1 MIAKNMHSDDMEK
14 TQKLEIEAVIADY
27 YLEAVGSCEQWDEC
41 PSGVDWLELIKSVQ
55 LLRKYLEKKD
65 RKELQISLNEWN
77 RVRSIDNI
85 LNTEIK
91 TTCRDFQTK
100 NIPLC
105 VLEKKTLVYMDFGV
119 YQLYES
125 NEVFHTQLD
134 NYAEMDEIQFV
145 YSPTHMEEVC
155 RMDNSIFEGKR
166 RDNISKI
173 CSNCEVFLVRDGCLK
188 ILTEPVE
195 VCFDRA
201 KKLQVLNQ
209 YAEESECATFEALE
223 EKTCGLLRWDE
234 KEVETHRKEISLLT
248 STQLFDPKNE
258 MIDNESINRVFY
270 EICGSRFPVEDFK
283 DYCKKE
289 RTFSEIR
296 EAVRLLFIL
305 MNALGYHR
313 NKIEKGD
320 SGDWIEIM
328 ERLCDKWNCYDFQHF
343 INGVKKEN
351 PRHISKQLGAI
362 EQFLDSENPDR
373 ALVADVMKRC
383 CDNYRYQFSQFKVVY
398 EYVKAGRSLADSDG
412 ARVVVSSDRV
422 EYKDL
427 SVYGKA
433 FQERVN
439 RSGQEAAV

>member
-1 MIAKNMHSDDMEK
+1 M
-14 TQKLEIEAVIADY
+14 
-27 YLEAVGSCEQWDEC
+27 
-41 PSGVDWLELIKSVQ
+41 ELIKSVQ

-173 CSNCEVFLVRDGCLK
+173 CSNCEVLPVRDGCLK

-313 NKIEKGD
+313 NKIEKRTKFTYKAFYPTYD
-320 SGDWIEIM
+320 REFYRTIRSGFYDVDHICYASKCNYFVTCDYALSSQAMEI
-328 ERLCDKWNCYDFQHF
+328 
-343 INGVKKEN
+343 
-351 PRHISKQLGAI
+351 
-362 EQFLDSENPDR
+362 
-373 ALVADVMKRC
+373 
-383 CDNYRYQFSQFKVVY
+383 YRYLGCKTNVIY
-398 EYVKAGRSLADSDG
+398 CEKKAPDPSLP
-412 ARVVVSSDRV
+412 
-422 EYKDL
+422 L
-427 SVYGKA
+427 
-433 FQERVN
+433 
-439 RSGQEAAV
+439 AVLCKKTATP

>member
-1 MIAKNMHSDDMEK
+1 MSENFNSHIACEGTDNDINWVCKVCKDLPNYAGMYLYQREREKNQLKNVKDRRADLILLKYYYALLHLLDKIHELHECPNPENDVPKYADRKCSTPECFVYYRYIYNTYASILMTEKGLNQINLRCDICSVLPYTIFSDLEMIAKNMHSDDMEK

-258 MIDNESINRVFY
+258 MIDSQIPR
-270 EICGSRFPVEDFK
+270 
-283 DYCKKE
+283 
-289 RTFSEIR
+289 
-296 EAVRLLFIL
+296 
-305 MNALGYHR
+305 M
-313 NKIEKGD
+313 D
-320 SGDWIEIM
+320 SG
-328 ERLCDKWNCYDFQHF
+328 RSNSADKY
-343 INGVKKEN
+343 
-351 PRHISKQLGAI
+351 
-362 EQFLDSENPDR
+362 
-373 ALVADVMKRC
+373 
-383 CDNYRYQFSQFKVVY
+383 
-398 EYVKAGRSLADSDG
+398 
-412 ARVVVSSDRV
+412 SSA
-422 EYKDL
+422 KL
-427 SVYGKA
+427 
-433 FQERVN
+433 F
-439 RSGQEAAV
+439 

>member
-1 MIAKNMHSDDMEK
+1 MSENFNSHIA
-14 TQKLEIEAVIADY
+14 
-27 YLEAVGSCEQWDEC
+27 CEGTDNDINWVC
-41 PSGVDWLELIKSVQ
+41 KVC
-55 LLRKYLEKKD
+55 KD
-65 RKELQISLNEWN
+65 L
-77 RVRSIDNI
+77 
-85 LNTEIK
+85 
-91 TTCRDFQTK
+91 
-100 NIPLC
+100 P
-105 VLEKKTLVYMDFGV
+105 
-119 YQLYES
+119 
-125 NEVFHTQLD
+125 
-134 NYAEMDEIQFV
+134 NYAGMYLYQREREKNQLKNVKD
-145 YSPTHMEEVC
+145 THMEEVC

-313 NKIEKGD
+313 RQQ
-320 SGDWIEIM
+320 S
-328 ERLCDKWNCYDFQHF
+328 Q
-343 INGVKKEN
+343 
-351 PRHISKQLGAI
+351 
-362 EQFLDSENPDR
+362 
-373 ALVADVMKRC
+373 VMLMK
-383 CDNYRYQFSQFKVVY
+383 
-398 EYVKAGRSLADSDG
+398 L
-412 ARVVVSSDRV
+412 
-422 EYKDL
+422 
-427 SVYGKA
+427 
-433 FQERVN
+433 
-439 RSGQEAAV
+439 

>member
-1 MIAKNMHSDDMEK
+1 
-14 TQKLEIEAVIADY
+14 
-27 YLEAVGSCEQWDEC
+27 
-41 PSGVDWLELIKSVQ
+41 
-55 LLRKYLEKKD
+55 
-65 RKELQISLNEWN
+65 
-77 RVRSIDNI
+77 
-85 LNTEIK
+85 
-91 TTCRDFQTK
+91 
-100 NIPLC
+100 
-105 VLEKKTLVYMDFGV
+105 MDFGV

-125 NEVFHTQLD
+125 NEVFHIQLD
-134 NYAEMDEIQFV
+134 NYVEMEEIQFV

-173 CSNCEVFLVRDGCLK
+173 CSNCEVLPVRDGCLK

-296 EAVRLLFIL
+296 ERF
-305 MNALGYHR
+305 G
-313 NKIEKGD
+313 
-320 SGDWIEIM
+320 
-328 ERLCDKWNCYDFQHF
+328 F
-343 INGVKKEN
+343 
-351 PRHISKQLGAI
+351 
-362 EQFLDSENPDR
+362 FL
-373 ALVADVMKRC
+373 
-383 CDNYRYQFSQFKVVY
+383 Y
-398 EYVKAGRSLADSDG
+398 
-412 ARVVVSSDRV
+412 
-422 EYKDL
+422 
-427 SVYGKA
+427 
-433 FQERVN
+433 
-439 RSGQEAAV
+439 

>member
-1 MIAKNMHSDDMEK
+1 
-14 TQKLEIEAVIADY
+14 
-27 YLEAVGSCEQWDEC
+27 
-41 PSGVDWLELIKSVQ
+41 
-55 LLRKYLEKKD
+55 
-65 RKELQISLNEWN
+65 
-77 RVRSIDNI
+77 
-85 LNTEIK
+85 
-91 TTCRDFQTK
+91 
-100 NIPLC
+100 
-105 VLEKKTLVYMDFGV
+105 MDFGV

-270 EICGSRFPVEDFK
+270 EICGSRFPVALYDN
-283 DYCKKE
+283 DSAGL
-289 RTFSEIR
+289 SEIKVLKNIPIPSN
-296 EAVRLLFIL
+296 VRIMHLPDLEMCLHYPSLRKQL
-305 MNALGYHR
+305 MN
-313 NKIEKGD
+313 
-320 SGDWIEIM
+320 
-328 ERLCDKWNCYDFQHF
+328 
-343 INGVKKEN
+343 N
-351 PRHISKQLGAI
+351 PG
-362 EQFLDSENPDR
+362 
-373 ALVADVMKRC
+373 
-383 CDNYRYQFSQFKVVY
+383 
-398 EYVKAGRSLADSDG
+398 
-412 ARVVVSSDRV
+412 
-422 EYKDL
+422 
-427 SVYGKA
+427 
-433 FQERVN
+433 
-439 RSGQEAAV
+439 

>member
-1 MIAKNMHSDDMEK
+1 MALFEFGDYSYQEITLKEK
-14 TQKLEIEAVIADY
+14 LLEVLSY
-27 YLEAVGSCEQWDEC
+27 
-41 PSGVDWLELIKSVQ
+41 
-55 LLRKYLEKKD
+55 LLRIGDFKQYAG
-65 RKELQISLNEWN
+65 
-77 RVRSIDNI
+77 
-85 LNTEIK
+85 K
-91 TTCRDFQTK
+91 T
-100 NIPLC
+100 
-105 VLEKKTLVYMDFGV
+105 
-119 YQLYES
+119 
-125 NEVFHTQLD
+125 
-134 NYAEMDEIQFV
+134 
-145 YSPTHMEEVC
+145 THMEEVC

-296 EAVRLLFIL
+296 E
-305 MNALGYHR
+305 G
-313 NKIEKGD
+313 K
-320 SGDWIEIM
+320 
-328 ERLCDKWNCYDFQHF
+328 C
-343 INGVKKEN
+343 
-351 PRHISKQLGAI
+351 ISK
-362 EQFLDSENPDR
+362 P
-373 ALVADVMKRC
+373 
-383 CDNYRYQFSQFKVVY
+383 
-398 EYVKAGRSLADSDG
+398 
-412 ARVVVSSDRV
+412 
-422 EYKDL
+422 
-427 SVYGKA
+427 
-433 FQERVN
+433 
-439 RSGQEAAV
+439 